1 MASEDPV
8 VEADADGDD
17 RVPPHDHPGS
27 NESPVHVGVHAAAND
42 EDDEDEDGVER
53 HDGSDAGS
61 GSEDAGDEEGFV
73 SDEADDASEADDTDV
88 APASIPK
95 TPDPPP
101 KTPPVRG
108 NTLDSRAIF
117 ARCRATDAAECTHA
131 TCSGGDFARLGPAR
145 DLAIFAAHLVVLDVG
160 DNALG
165 RDADLLPVHPLAI
178 LAASLPNL
186 RRLRA
191 PCNAFENLPSAASIA
206 ETAGGLR
213 KLVELDL
220 GYNSLDASAL
230 VRLAALPRLVTLNL
244 AGNRVETLFVECD
257 EATSGTVPG
266 GTVPGGTVPGV
277 PPAFPALERLD
288 LSGQSPRMSALGDVT
303 AACAGAFAPNLR
315 VLNLADND
323 VADAHVSQ
331 LTRLYES
338 TRRLREV
345 GASGN
350 PVASKALAAATR
362 DAFDADA
369 GWGVGRSRS
378 DVRTDVVTDVTDVE
392 SSNRRNVTSP
402 RARGGGRNRSDR
414 HAQWTRDAVEV
425 NADSFV
431 SVRRCELG
439 GKRTLAVPL
448 GGFNSYGK
456 AIGRCAVMLTA
467 PSEREEADRLGA
479 ELATEVSFEVEE
491 DDETFRSG
499 GETAGSTPNAA
510 AIDGRYS
517 PYADS
522 ESDSESP
529 ESVVRSL
536 RPASPTARLKIALG
550 VSDDDYDLP
559 MTSSHRTG
567 VSSNASEAY
576 RSLRRA
582 LAKPG
587 VDERD
592 VRAALRGDASWA
604 PAAARGT
611 VATEAKKNAGPRKKA
626 ILELIDAEEER
637 ARAASR
643 DVGMNMGSRLGR
655 VDDVLA
661 RLARL

>member
-8 VEADADGDD
+8 IEADADGDD
-17 RVPPHDHPGS
+17 RVPPHDRPGS
-27 NESPVHVGVHAAAND
+27 NESSVHVGVDAGAND
-42 EDDEDEDGVER
+42 EDVEDEDSV
-53 HDGSDAGS
+53 DGSDDESDAGS
-61 GSEDAGDEEGFV
+61 GSEDAGDDEGSV
-73 SDEADDASEADDTDV
+73 SDEAADDASDTDDANV
-88 APASIPK
+88 APASIPQ

-165 RDADLLPVHPLAI
+165 RDADVLPVHPLAI
-178 LAASLPNL
+178 LATSLPKL
-186 RRLRA
+186 RRLAA

-220 GYNSLDASAL
+220 SYNSLDSSAL
-230 VRLAALPRLVTLNL
+230 AHLAGLPRLVTLNL
-244 AGNRVETLFVECD
+244 AGNRVDRVFVECD
-257 EATSGTVPG
+257 TQSTDNRHSSTIESA
-266 GTVPGGTVPGV
+266 GV
-277 PPAFPALERLD
+277 PRSRAPAFPALERLD
-288 LSGQSPRMSALGDVT
+288 LSDQSPRMSALGDPA

-323 VADAHVSQ
+323 VGD
-331 LTRLYES
+331 LDPLRRLYES

-350 PVASKALAAATR
+350 PVAARAIAAATR
-362 DAFDADA
+362 DAFDADD
-369 GWGVGRSRS
+369 GYGLGFRVP
-378 DVRTDVVTDVTDVE
+378 DVTDVTGAMD
-392 SSNRRNVTSP
+392 VTSP
-402 RARGGGRNRSDR
+402 RARGRGARSNRF
-414 HAQWTRDAVEV
+414 AQWTRDAVEV
-425 NADSFV
+425 HADSFV

-448 GGFNSYGK
+448 GGFNSFGK

-467 PSEREEADRLGA
+467 PSEREEAYFFGP

-491 DDETFRSG
+491 DDETFLFG
-499 GETAGSTPNAA
+499 GETAGSTRN

-517 PYADS
+517 PYATS
-522 ESDSESP
+522 TSDSSASNASP
-529 ESVVRSL
+529 DAVVDA
-536 RPASPTARLKIALG
+536 RPGSPTARLARALR
-550 VSDDDYDLP
+550 VSDDD
-559 MTSSHRTG
+559 SHHRTG
-567 VSSNASEAY
+567 VFSNASEAY
-576 RSLRRA
+576 RSLKRA

-604 PAAARGT
+604 PTAARGT
-611 VATEAKKNAGPRKKA
+611 AATDAKKSDGPRKKA

>member
-8 VEADADGDD
+8 IEADADGDD

-27 NESPVHVGVHAAAND
+27 NESSVHVGVDAAAND

-53 HDGSDAGS
+53 VDGSDAGS
-61 GSEDAGDEEGFV
+61 GSEDASDEEGSV
-73 SDEADDASEADDTDV
+73 SDDADDASEADDADV

-101 KTPPVRG
+101 RTPPVRG

-165 RDADLLPVHPLAI
+165 RDAAVLPVHPLAI

-213 KLVELDL
+213 KLVDLDL

-244 AGNRVETLFVECD
+244 AGNRVESLFVKCD
-257 EATSGTVPG
+257 DATG
-266 GTVPGGTVPGV
+266 GTVPGGTVPGA
-277 PPAFPALERLD
+277 PAFPALERLD
-288 LSGQSPRMSALGDVT
+288 LSDQSPRMTSLGDVT
-303 AACAGAFAPNLR
+303 HACAGAFAPNLR

-323 VADAHVSQ
+323 ITDVSDISQ

-378 DVRTDVVTDVTDVE
+378 DVTDVTDAE
-392 SSNRRNVTSP
+392 NGFTSLCPPYEPRRNVTSP

-448 GGFNSYGK
+448 GGFNSFGK

-467 PSEREEADRLGA
+467 PSEREDADLGA
-479 ELATEVSFEVEE
+479 ELATEVSFEVED

-510 AIDGRYS
+510 IDGRYS
-517 PYADS
+517 
-522 ESDSESP
+522 SESP
-529 ESVVRSL
+529 ESESVVRV
-536 RPASPTARLKIALG
+536 RHASPTARLARALG
-550 VSDDDYDLP
+550 VSDDDHDP
-559 MTSSHRTG
+559 SMTSSHRTG

-592 VRAALRGDASWA
+592 VRAALRGEGSWA